1 MFHVVLS
8 SSVFSLGNATDKLT
22 YHKGRSFTTKDQDND
37 SSSINCEKSVDVKGA
52 CFYHIL
58 FSSIFS
64 LGNATDKLT
73 KHHNGC
79 SFSTKDHDNDVSTT
93 NCAADVLIRGAWWFG
108 DCKTSNLNGVYRN
121 GADDGTMVWGAM
133 RPIKEAEMKIRP
145 VDF

>member
-37 SSSINCEKSVDVKGA
+37 S
-52 CFYHIL
+52 
-58 FSSIFS
+58 
-64 LGNATDKLT
+64 
-73 KHHNGC
+73 
-79 SFSTKDHDNDVSTT
+79 STT

-121 GADDGTMVWGAM
+121 GADDGTMVWGAI

-145 VDF
+145 VNF